1 MVSALVAEGA
11 IVVVVAYISDR
22 GILWAM
28 IDQAEAV
35 AFMFTL
41 FAGLLLHT
49 RLSVCY

>member
-1 MVSALVAEGA
+1 MVSALVAEEA
-11 IVVVVAYISDR
+11 IVVVVYISDR

-28 IDQAEAV
+28 IGQAEAV